1 MIHHWMKRRIHR
13 SRARCQRALLAH
25 KRMMERDK
33 SKMETLKQNVDAS
46 HTHLIL

>member
-33 SKMETLKQNVDAS
+33 SKLETLKQIVSMPHDR
-46 HTHLIL
+46 LVL